1 MLFKKHLTQLQT
13 QIKQLLA
20 QNADGLT
27 IVLQSFGFKRGLP
40 LDANFV
46 FDVRMLP
53 NPYYEPE
60 LRALTGCDAP
70 VAAFLAA
77 TPAVQSMQSDIG
89 NFLLSWLPHM
99 AYEHRSYV
107 TVAIGCTGGQH
118 RSVYLVERLYEKLS
132 PTWPTIKRHREF
144 PH

>member
-1 MLFKKHLTQLQT
+1 
-13 QIKQLLA
+13 
-20 QNADGLT
+20 
-27 IVLQSFGFKRGLP
+27 
-40 LDANFV
+40 
-46 FDVRMLP
+46 
-53 NPYYEPE
+53 
-60 LRALTGCDAP
+60 
-70 VAAFLAA
+70 
-77 TPAVQSMQSDIG
+77 MQSDIG